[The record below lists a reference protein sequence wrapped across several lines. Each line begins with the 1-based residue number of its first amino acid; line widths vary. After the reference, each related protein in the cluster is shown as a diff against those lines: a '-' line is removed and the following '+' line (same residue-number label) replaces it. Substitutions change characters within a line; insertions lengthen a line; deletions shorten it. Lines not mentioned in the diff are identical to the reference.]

1 MKEVYKKIRML
12 DIVTNRMVTEVFAGN
27 YRSSFQGSGVEVED
41 IRQYTEEDNVKNID
55 WISTAKL
62 GTPYIKKYKETRE
75 LPMFVL
81 LDVSSSMHFT
91 STTKRKSDVALEV
104 LAILIFSAI
113 KNGESVGAILF
124 SDTQF
129 SFIPPKKGR
138 QHALRILREGYLA
151 YTSHT
156 MSSSNLQ
163 KALASFNRSVKK
175 HPICFLITDQDDI
188 DEKTK
193 KALSITNA
201 KNDLVYIHISDPLE
215 HEISEH
221 APVVLEDLE
230 SDRGGEFYFGSK
242 RLRDAYALIRKE
254 KEQIRS
260 EILKKLKIDSVLIST
275 ESNIFKELFSFFKKR
290 QRRLSR
296 G

>member
-1 MKEVYKKIRML
+1 ML
-12 DIVTNRMVTEVFAGN
+12 DIITNRMVTEVFAGN
-27 YRSSFQGSGVEVED
+27 YRSSFHGSGVEVED

-62 GTPYIKKYKETRE
+62 GTPYVKKYRETRE
-75 LPMFVL
+75 LPTFVL

-124 SDTQF
+124 SETQF
-129 SFIPPKKGR
+129 TFIPPQKGR
-138 QHALRILREGYLA
+138 RHALRILREAYVA
-151 YTSHT
+151 YTDRT
-156 MSSSNLQ
+156 PSSSNVTQ
-163 KALASFNRSVKK
+163 ALSSFNRLVKK

-188 DEKTK
+188 GEATEQ
-193 KALSITNA
+193 ALSITNV

-215 HEISEH
+215 HEITEPS
-221 APVVLEDLE
+221 AVVLEDLE

-254 KEQIRS
+254 KEHMRA
-260 EILKKLKIDSVLIST
+260 EILKKLKIDSIALST
-275 ESNIFKELFSFFKKR
+275 ESNIFNALFTFFKQR